1 MSSCFE
7 IHTADALAK
16 GRQVSLIIVE
26 TTGAVLHAEHAISM
40 LLSWQDEGR
49 AKGATDRTIY
59 GSARTATT
67 SYFAHHLR
75 LTTHLSRRRGRRPR
89 ATGRPLGKGA
99 EIEASLR
106 HHSGRLHR
114 PRRLGKGGAGT
125 PPTMFTVDPA
135 RCAAAC
141 DAPPTSAPRY
151 PPSRHHHRPPG
162 RLHPPSFPRQRCPC

>member
-89 ATGRPLGKGA
+89 ATVALWAQAQNSRLACAITVADFIALGA
-99 EIEASLR
+99 
-106 HHSGRLHR
+106 
-114 PRRLGKGGAGT
+114 
-125 PPTMFTVDPA
+125 
-135 RCAAAC
+135 
-141 DAPPTSAPRY
+141 
-151 PPSRHHHRPPG
+151 
-162 RLHPPSFPRQRCPC
+162 

>member
-75 LTTHLSRRRGRRPR
+75 LISLAAVVGAPALPSPSGQRRRNRG
-89 ATGRPLGKGA
+89 
-99 EIEASLR
+99 
-106 HHSGRLHR
+106 
-114 PRRLGKGGAGT
+114 
-125 PPTMFTVDPA
+125 
-135 RCAAAC
+135 
-141 DAPPTSAPRY
+141 
-151 PPSRHHHRPPG
+151 
-162 RLHPPSFPRQRCPC
+162 

>member
-1 MSSCFE
+1 VSSCFE

-75 LTTHLSRRRGRRPR
+75 LISLAAVVGAPALPVALWAKGKAQKSRL
-89 ATGRPLGKGA
+89 ACAITVADFIALGA
-99 EIEASLR
+99 
-106 HHSGRLHR
+106 
-114 PRRLGKGGAGT
+114 
-125 PPTMFTVDPA
+125 
-135 RCAAAC
+135 
-141 DAPPTSAPRY
+141 
-151 PPSRHHHRPPG
+151 
-162 RLHPPSFPRQRCPC
+162 

>member
-75 LTTHLSRRRGRRPR
+75 LISLAAVVGAPALPVALWAKAQKSRL
-89 ATGRPLGKGA
+89 ACAITVADFIALGA
-99 EIEASLR
+99 
-106 HHSGRLHR
+106 
-114 PRRLGKGGAGT
+114 
-125 PPTMFTVDPA
+125 
-135 RCAAAC
+135 
-141 DAPPTSAPRY
+141 
-151 PPSRHHHRPPG
+151 
-162 RLHPPSFPRQRCPC
+162 

>member
-26 TTGAVLHAEHAISM
+26 TTGAVHADAISM

-75 LTTHLSRRRGRRPR
+75 LISLAAVVGAPALPVALWAKAQKSRL
-89 ATGRPLGKGA
+89 ACAITVADFIALGA
-99 EIEASLR
+99 
-106 HHSGRLHR
+106 
-114 PRRLGKGGAGT
+114 
-125 PPTMFTVDPA
+125 
-135 RCAAAC
+135 
-141 DAPPTSAPRY
+141 
-151 PPSRHHHRPPG
+151 
-162 RLHPPSFPRQRCPC
+162 